1 MPIRSLTD
9 NNYFTRRWLK
19 HMTLLRRNMRRQ
31 TATAARTLFH
41 AVTFVCLCASLWRA
55 PVPWLHR
62 HIEVAN
68 SRSAAGAMDTLDRH
82 LDEWHSGDELG
93 ESSVHLHF
101 ALLDDIVRGGGCPV
115 SPDSDDD
122 EPLVVE
128 HLVPPG
134 QSVVQADLSIQL
146 ADDWNV
152 SDARFV
158 VSPIRVAQR
167 PTQDQFL
174 GDYSASRRLLTLLC
188 VAQC

>member
-1 MPIRSLTD
+1 
-9 NNYFTRRWLK
+9 
-19 HMTLLRRNMRRQ
+19 MTLSRRNMRRQ
-31 TATAARTLFH
+31 ITTAARTLFQ

-62 HIEVAN
+62 HIEVAIAG
-68 SRSAAGAMDTLDRH
+68 STAGAMDTLDRH
-82 LDEWHSGDELG
+82 LDEWHSDDELSK
-93 ESSVHLHF
+93 SSVHLHF
-101 ALLDDIVRGGGCPV
+101 AMLDDIVRGGVCPV
-115 SPDSDDD
+115 PADSDDD

-134 QSVVQADLSIQL
+134 QFVGQSDLPVQL

-152 SDARFV
+152 LDARFV
-158 VSPIRVAQR
+158 VFPIRVAQR

-174 GDYSASRRLLTLLC
+174 GDFSASRRLLTLLC